1 MIEPGS
7 ASRVPAGRFAAH
19 KKAAQKCTAN
29 FAAAVH
35 RRQTRCSMH
44 CSRVCARTSFVS
56 LKKEKIPWLA

>member
-19 KKAAQKCTAN
+19 DKTAQKCVVN

-44 CSRVCARTSFVS
+44 RSWVCARTSFVS
-56 LKKEKIPWLA
+56 LKKEKTPWLA